1 VGPFLQIVMVLSSK
15 TEYHRQEVLMV
26 PQQSQDSA
34 VCYTSEKGNSLLL
47 GLLAGWMSCILLL

>member
-1 VGPFLQIVMVLSSK
+1 MVLSSK